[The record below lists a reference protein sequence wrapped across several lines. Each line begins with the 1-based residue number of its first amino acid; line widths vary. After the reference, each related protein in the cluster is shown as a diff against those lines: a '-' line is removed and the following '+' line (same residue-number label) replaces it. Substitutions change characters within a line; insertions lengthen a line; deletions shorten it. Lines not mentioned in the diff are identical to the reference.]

1 MVIIR
6 SRRLP
11 RESAGKSDGCIENQS
26 LGPLI
31 CPSSLHLYISRY
43 LSLSRYLPLFSSI
56 RVNTHAEVLN
66 ISCRRSFSR
75 YLFITIRLIMPLLL
89 PPPPPPLAPMSCS
102 SSSTL

>member
-6 SRRLP
+6 NRRLP

-31 CPSSLHLYISRY
+31 YPSSLYL
-43 LSLSRYLPLFSSI
+43 LSLHIFLYLPLFSSI

-75 YLFITIRLIMPLLL
+75 YLFITIRLIMP
-89 PPPPPPLAPMSCS
+89 PPLAPPPLAPMSCS
-102 SSSTL
+102 SSTL